1 MKRIR
6 PFIGTELIKAMIG
19 IHCCGKS
26 VMLELIERELTEF
39 GVSPTQFVSIN
50 FEDMTFD
57 TLILFFIHLFLPVL
71 A

>member
-19 IHCCGKS
+19 IRCCGKS

-39 GVSPTQFVSIN
+39 GVSPTQFVFIN
-50 FEDMTFD
+50 FEDMN
-57 TLILFFIHLFLPVL
+57 LIP
-71 A
+71 

>member
-1 MKRIR
+1 MQHHTVDVSGGRAI
-6 PFIGTELIKAMIG
+6 ELIKAMIG

-50 FEDMTFD
+50 FEDMN
-57 TLILFFIHLFLPVL
+57 LIP
-71 A
+71 

>member
-6 PFIGTELIKAMIG
+6 SFIGTELIKAMIG

-50 FEDMTFD
+50 YEDMN
-57 TLILFFIHLFLPVL
+57 LIP
-71 A
+71 

>member
-6 PFIGTELIKAMIG
+6 PFIRTELIKAMIG

-39 GVSPTQFVSIN
+39 GVSSTQFVSIN
-50 FEDMTFD
+50 FEDMN
-57 TLILFFIHLFLPVL
+57 LIP
-71 A
+71 

>member
-6 PFIGTELIKAMIG
+6 PFIGTELIKTMIG

-26 VMLELIERELTEF
+26 VMLEQIERELTEF

-50 FEDMTFD
+50 FEDMN
-57 TLILFFIHLFLPVL
+57 LIP
-71 A
+71 

>member
-6 PFIGTELIKAMIG
+6 PFIETKLIKAMIG

-39 GVSPTQFVSIN
+39 GVSPTQFVSIS
-50 FEDMTFD
+50 FEDMN
-57 TLILFFIHLFLPVL
+57 LIP
-71 A
+71 

>member
-6 PFIGTELIKAMIG
+6 PFIGTELIKVMIG

-26 VMLELIERELTEF
+26 VMLELIERELTKF

-50 FEDMTFD
+50 FEDMN
-57 TLILFFIHLFLPVL
+57 LIP
-71 A
+71 

>member
-26 VMLELIERELTEF
+26 VMLELIERELAEF

-50 FEDMTFD
+50 FEDMN
-57 TLILFFIHLFLPVL
+57 LIP
-71 A
+71 